1 VDVQSRKDM
10 AASQPLKL
18 AMAII
23 SAKPSRD
30 EESHYTMNITQLS
43 TLPYSCWIRLMGF
56 GWGASWLYGRNTF
69 NVKESQE
76 KLQIPKHGIT
86 YNFHRIVALGIFVTN
101 IHT

>member
-1 VDVQSRKDM
+1 MDVQSRKDM

-30 EESHYTMNITQLS
+30 EESHYPMNITP
-43 TLPYSCWIRLMGF
+43 TLYPTLFMLDKINGF
-56 GWGASWLYGRNTF
+56 WVGASWLYGRNTF

-76 KLQIPKHGIT
+76 KLQIPQT
-86 YNFHRIVALGIFVTN
+86 WNN
-101 IHT
+101 IQLS